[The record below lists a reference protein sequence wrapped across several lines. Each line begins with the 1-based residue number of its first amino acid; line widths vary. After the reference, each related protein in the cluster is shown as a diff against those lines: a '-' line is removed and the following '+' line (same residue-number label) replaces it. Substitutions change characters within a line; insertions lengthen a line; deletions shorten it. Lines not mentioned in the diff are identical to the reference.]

1 MMENIAFIFARKN
14 SKRLQK
20 KNIKNFAGK
29 PLIAWSIQQALTVKK
44 INRVVVSTDCEQ
56 IAKVASDYGAEV
68 PFLRPSV
75 LASDESPEWLSWQ
88 HALRM
93 VLKDKKTL
101 PKMMISLP
109 VTSPLRN
116 KVDIE
121 NCINVYE
128 KKNADIVISVT
139 ESNRNPY
146 FNMVK
151 VNDDGLVE
159 ELIKQKKKIY
169 RTQDAPKIF
178 DITTVAYVANPHYV
192 LNEKSM
198 FNGKMYYNEI
208 PKERSIDI
216 DTPFDFEIAEYLMRK
231 KIGLLND

>member
-1 MMENIAFIFARKN
+1 MENIAFIFARKN
-14 SKRLQK
+14 SKRLPK

-29 PLIAWSIQQALTVKK
+29 PLLAWSIQQAVTIKK

-56 IAKVASDYGAEV
+56 IAKIALEYGAEV
-68 PFLRPSV
+68 PFLRPPV
-75 LASDESPEWLSWQ
+75 LASDVSPEWLSWQ
-88 HALRM
+88 HALKM
-93 VLKDKKTL
+93 ILKDTNTL

-121 NCINVYE
+121 NCIDVYE

-146 FNMVK
+146 FNMVQ

-159 ELIKQKKKIY
+159 GLIKQKKNIH

-178 DITTVAYVANPHYV
+178 DITTVAYVANPDYV
-192 LNEKSM
+192 LSEKSM
-198 FNGKMYYNEI
+198 FNGKMYYNEV
-208 PKERSIDI
+208 PRERSIDI
-216 DTPFDFEIAEYLMRK
+216 DTLFDFEIAEYLMKK
-231 KIGLLND
+231 KIGLSDD

>member
-20 KNIKNFAGK
+20 KNIKIFAGK
-29 PLIAWSIQQALTVKK
+29 PLIAWSIQQALMVKK

-216 DTPFDFEIAEYLMRK
+216 DTHFDFEIAEYLMRK

>member
-1 MMENIAFIFARKN
+1 MENIAFIFARKN
-14 SKRLQK
+14 SKRLPK

-29 PLIAWSIQQALTVKK
+29 PLISVVNSTSINHKK

-56 IAKVASDYGAEV
+56 IAKIALEYGAEV
-68 PFLRPSV
+68 PFLRPPV

-88 HALRM
+88 HALKM
-93 VLKDKKTL
+93 ILKDTNAL

-121 NCINVYE
+121 NCIDVYE

-146 FNMVK
+146 FNMVQ
-151 VNDDGLVE
+151 VNDNGLVE
-159 ELIKQKKKIY
+159 GLIKQKQNIH

-178 DITTVAYVANPHYV
+178 DITTVAYVANPDYV
-192 LNEKSM
+192 LSEKSM
-198 FNGKMYYNEI
+198 FNGKMYYNEV
-208 PKERSIDI
+208 PRERSIDI
-216 DTPFDFEIAEYLMRK
+216 DTLFDFEIAEYLMKK
-231 KIGLLND
+231 KIGLSDD

>member
-1 MMENIAFIFARKN
+1 MENIAFIFARTN
-14 SKRLQK
+14 SKRLPK

-29 PLIAWSIQQALTVKK
+29 PLIAWSIQQALMIKK

-56 IAKVASDYGAEV
+56 IAKVALDYGAEV
-68 PFLRPSV
+68 PFVRPSV
-75 LASDESPEWLSWQ
+75 LATDKSPEWLSWQ

-93 VLKDKKTL
+93 ILKDKNSL

-109 VTSPLRN
+109 ATSPLRN

-139 ESNRNPY
+139 ESIRNPY

-151 VNDDGLVE
+151 VKDDGLIE

-178 DITTVAYVANPHYV
+178 DITTVAYVANPNYV

-198 FNGKMYYNEI
+198 FNGKMYYNEV
-208 PKERSIDI
+208 PRERSIDI
-216 DTPFDFEIAEYLMRK
+216 DTLFDFEIAEYLMKK
-231 KIGLLND
+231 KIGISND

>member
-1 MMENIAFIFARKN
+1 MENIAFIFARKN
-14 SKRLQK
+14 SKRLPK

-29 PLIAWSIQQALTVKK
+29 PLIAWSIQQALMIKK

-56 IAKVASDYGAEV
+56 IAKVALDYGAEV
-68 PFLRPSV
+68 PFVRPAV
-75 LASDESPEWLSWQ
+75 LATDKSPEWLSWQ

-93 VLKDKKTL
+93 ILKDKNSL

-109 VTSPLRN
+109 ATSPLRN

-121 NCINVYE
+121 NCIDVYE

-159 ELIKQKKKIY
+159 GLIKQKKNIY

-178 DITTVAYVANPHYV
+178 DITTVAYVANPDYV
-192 LNEKSM
+192 LSEKSM
-198 FNGKMYYNEI
+198 FNGKMYYNEV
-208 PKERSIDI
+208 PRERSIDI
-216 DTPFDFEIAEYLMRK
+216 DTLFDFEIAEHLMKK
-231 KIGLLND
+231 KIGFSDD

>member
-1 MMENIAFIFARKN
+1 MENIAFIFARKN
-14 SKRLQK
+14 SKRLPK
-20 KNIKNFAGK
+20 KNIKIFAGK
-29 PLIAWSIQQALTVKK
+29 PLIAWSIKQALMIEK
-44 INRVVVSTDCEQ
+44 INRVVVSTDCEE
-56 IAKVASDYGAEV
+56 IAKVASDYGADV

-88 HALRM
+88 HALKM
-93 VLKDKKTL
+93 ILKDTNAL

-121 NCINVYE
+121 NCIDIYE

-151 VNDDGLVE
+151 VNDYGLVE
-159 ELIKQKKKIY
+159 GLIKQKKNIY

-178 DITTVAYVANPHYV
+178 DITTVAYVANPDYV
-192 LNEKSM
+192 LSEKSM
-198 FNGKMYYNEI
+198 FNGKMYYNEV
-208 PKERSIDI
+208 PRERSIDI
-216 DTPFDFEIAEYLMRK
+216 DTLFDFEIAEYLMKK
-231 KIGLLND
+231 KIGLSDD